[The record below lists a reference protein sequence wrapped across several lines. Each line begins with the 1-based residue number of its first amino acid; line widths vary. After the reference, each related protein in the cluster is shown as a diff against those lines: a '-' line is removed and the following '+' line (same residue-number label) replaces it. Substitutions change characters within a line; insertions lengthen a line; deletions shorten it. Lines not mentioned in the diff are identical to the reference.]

1 MAGTTNTR
9 GIPPDQHG
17 PLVVQP
23 FLKVSTAAM
32 VATTVVTSA
41 KRHGNLPPSPR
52 TRQRPGSLRV
62 PRSAA
67 HHLQRSIKRALPE
80 VTPLPLR

>member
-41 KRHGNLPPSPR
+41 KRH
-52 TRQRPGSLRV
+52 
-62 PRSAA
+62 
-67 HHLQRSIKRALPE
+67 SIPHRHRGRDSGLG
-80 VTPLPLR
+80 R